1 MSVIAII
8 LIISLLRK
16 KDARRS
22 DAAKASAFPIVGI
35 IIISSF
41 VGGDALSTLVVLGI
55 IAYMIIKALKGD
67 THSKRAKE
75 YGWQRNDD
83 KWDPRRNTVPEE
95 TNGSYAKKV
104 EYGHDGKPLKAVSRN
119 AGKRRRVVNK
129 FNEEYGLN
137 LTDNQVQCIVDASYM
152 SAGWKT
158 ELTAM
163 NQKYENVYEWLESD
177 TRWLRAYL
185 YVLSIQDVSPDFE
198 EQHRIVTSTFQE
210 IFNYGD
216 SLEDMSLDE
225 KIRIINEKYFASF
238 NRVTYMIA
246 YRFLEYQGFRH
257 KLDNVEAF
265 KYQDEMDR
273 LKGKYD
279 DYFSE
284 FSKGTT
290 YPNI

>member
-1 MSVIAII
+1 
-8 LIISLLRK
+8 
-16 KDARRS
+16 
-22 DAAKASAFPIVGI
+22 
-35 IIISSF
+35 
-41 VGGDALSTLVVLGI
+41 
-55 IAYMIIKALKGD
+55 
-67 THSKRAKE
+67 
-75 YGWQRNDD
+75 
-83 KWDPRRNTVPEE
+83 
-95 TNGSYAKKV
+95 
-104 EYGHDGKPLKAVSRN
+104 
-119 AGKRRRVVNK
+119 
-129 FNEEYGLN
+129 
-137 LTDNQVQCIVDASYM
+137 M

-198 EQHRIVTSTFQE
+198 EQHRIVTPTFQE
-210 IFNYGD
+210 IFNYSD
-216 SLEDMSLDE
+216 SLGDMSLDE
-225 KIRIINEKYFASF
+225 KIKTINEKYFASF

-246 YRFLEYQGFRH
+246 YRFLEYQGFKH
-257 KLDNVEAF
+257 KLDSVEAF

-284 FSKGTT
+284 FSKSTT